1 MGHPLFL
8 LQSRERQFLI
18 PFVPY
23 SKIVPIVPY
32 SKMDDDVPFKI
43 TATYVATVQ
52 CKGSKDTLL
61 IKRFC
66 RRC

>member
-1 MGHPLFL
+1 MGHPLFP
-8 LQSRERQFLI
+8 LQRRERQFLI
-18 PFVPY
+18 PF
-23 SKIVPIVPY
+23 VPY